1 MAKEQVKKGVKLTI
15 EQKVNAKQAAFIRV
29 VAPRVNKA
37 LKCIR
42 LVGNCAASNYLFT
55 PEQAKA
61 ITLALQ
67 VAVQGVDNAFAKK
80 VEKQAEFSLPKL

>member
-1 MAKEQVKKGVKLTI
+1 MAKEQVRKGVKLTV
-15 EQKVNAKQAAFIRV
+15 EQRVSAKQDTFIRV

-42 LVGNCAASNYLFT
+42 LVGNCATSNYLYT

-67 VAVQGVDNAFAKK
+67 AAVQGVENAFTKK
-80 VEKQAEFSLPKL
+80 VEKQAEFSLPK